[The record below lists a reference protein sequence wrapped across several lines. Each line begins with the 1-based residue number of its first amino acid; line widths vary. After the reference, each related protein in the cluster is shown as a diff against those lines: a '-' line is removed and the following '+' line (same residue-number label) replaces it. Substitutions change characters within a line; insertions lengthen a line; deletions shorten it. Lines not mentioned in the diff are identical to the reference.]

1 MVMVHA
7 LCGRKEILLGRNHLH
22 DDGGDDDVNDE
33 MMMS

>member
-1 MVMVHA
+1 MVHA
-7 LCGRKEILLGRNHLH
+7 LCGMKEILFGRNHLH